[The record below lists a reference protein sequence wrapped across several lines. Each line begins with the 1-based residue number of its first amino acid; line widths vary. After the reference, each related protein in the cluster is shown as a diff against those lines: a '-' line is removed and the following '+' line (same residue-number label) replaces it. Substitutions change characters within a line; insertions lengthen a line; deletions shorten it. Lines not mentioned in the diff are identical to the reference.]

1 MNIFSSFFEVEISIA
16 LQSLTQNL
24 RFKFDLS
31 EYRFE
36 WVKQSKKLSQIVALR
51 EEKNILMEI
60 LAQIS
65 FWRSYIWR
73 EHYYVS
79 RRIIFPLTVATKRKN
94 PMTKSSPAMTICRN
108 LLPHGVKNGE
118 RYKTGHGNNSWLLS
132 RKISF
137 AELKW
142 WKTS

>member
-65 FWRSYIWR
+65 F
-73 EHYYVS
+73 
-79 RRIIFPLTVATKRKN
+79 
-94 PMTKSSPAMTICRN
+94 
-108 LLPHGVKNGE
+108 
-118 RYKTGHGNNSWLLS
+118 
-132 RKISF
+132 
-137 AELKW
+137 
-142 WKTS
+142 